1 MVFARVLALVM
12 LAFVMLAVADASAKP
27 SFNCKKAKG
36 VVEKQICGNP
46 EFEPLDRDIASLYAR
61 SLAVLAKQDGDALRE
76 EQRAFVK
83 ERDECEDFIRGD
95 PPVVTDV
102 LQCMRKTM
110 NARKERLQAILDRKQ
125 YFK

>member
-12 LAFVMLAVADASAKP
+12 LAFVMLAVADASAAP
-27 SFNCKKAKG
+27 SFNCKKARG
-36 VVEKQICGNP
+36 LVEKQICGNP